1 MICNVC
7 GAQNDDNAVVCST
20 CGQSFTNQQQFNG
33 MPNGQQPYGQ
43 QPYGQQP
50 YGQPMQGGFG
60 YGMPNANIEKRDIV
74 KAVIFTI
81 ITLGIYGIYWFVK
94 LTDDSNTL
102 SGDPNQTPGITA
114 FLLTLVTCGIYG
126 IYWSYKKGEII
137 DRYMASKGMQGS
149 NNAVL
154 YLVLSIVGL
163 SIVVYVLL
171 QSELNKAA
179 DGQ

>member
-43 QPYGQQP
+43 QPYGQ
-50 YGQPMQGGFG
+50 PMQGGFG
-60 YGMPNANIEKRDIV
+60 NGMPNANIEKRDIV